1 MPKVDWTPEDR
12 ITAKPGT
19 YLFEIEYAELRTGK
33 DSGYDYISLRLR
45 CVDNRSISLFDTL
58 SFSPKAKNILQAK
71 LSGLGM
77 KDVEDVN
84 PDDFVGRRVTAAV
97 TTEEDHQGQDR
108 LVVDIRA
115 KGSKAGYFPNEEG
128 KARKQIDTDD
138 FGDDLPF

>member
-97 TTEEDHQGQDR
+97 TTE
-108 LVVDIRA
+108 
-115 KGSKAGYFPNEEG
+115 
-128 KARKQIDTDD
+128 
-138 FGDDLPF
+138 